1 MSPSA
6 QLDNSKHKQ
15 RWLETA
21 LITVVE
27 SYEMTVFS
35 STILNTFIYLS
46 LKAKTK
52 CNKLVL
58 KKKST
63 KSLINL
69 NLESG
74 ISGLCVTFPEW
85 S

>member
-6 QLDNSKHKQ
+6 QLDNSKRKQ

-27 SYEMTVFS
+27 SHEMTVFS

-58 KKKST
+58 KKK
-63 KSLINL
+63 KVQNL
-69 NLESG
+69 
-74 ISGLCVTFPEW
+74 
-85 S
+85 